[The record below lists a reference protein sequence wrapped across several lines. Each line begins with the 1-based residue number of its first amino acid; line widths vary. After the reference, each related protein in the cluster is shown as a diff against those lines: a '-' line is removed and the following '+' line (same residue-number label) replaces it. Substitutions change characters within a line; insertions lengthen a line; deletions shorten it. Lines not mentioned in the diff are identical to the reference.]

1 MIPRHAIF
9 WFDTWHQ
16 DTTLAHIAVEIESGS
31 QRPSRYKRE
40 KEARVW
46 ENVRGNLAHPANFRL
61 SVSLEEEEAR
71 SLSLW
76 ATELL
81 PPC

>member
-1 MIPRHAIF
+1 MTSGH
-9 WFDTWHQ
+9 DTGTHC
-16 DTTLAHIAVEIESGS
+16 SGD
-31 QRPSRYKRE
+31 RKWLPETIGYKRE

-71 SLSLW
+71 SLSL
-76 ATELL
+76 
-81 PPC
+81 